1 MRGAHTRCGSNIAAT
16 VRLSPMRACGSYTEE
31 EDDDDD
37 DDDEEMVVGSE
48 KISRGG
54 GYLKIKGG
62 GYLKI
67 KI

>member
-16 VRLSPMRACGSYTEE
+16 VRLSPMRPCDSYTEE
-31 EDDDDD
+31 EDED

-48 KISRGG
+48 KTSRGG